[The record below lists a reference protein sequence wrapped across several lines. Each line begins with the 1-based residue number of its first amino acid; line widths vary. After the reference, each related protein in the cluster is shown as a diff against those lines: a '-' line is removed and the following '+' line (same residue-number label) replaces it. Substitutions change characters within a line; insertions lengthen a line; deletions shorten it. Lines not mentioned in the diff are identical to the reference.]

1 MTSGASRRH
10 PRPGDVLKLT
20 AQASVQF
27 IGSGA
32 LTMRV
37 ISIDSRTTYVG
48 WAWLTGYVLDT
59 HGNAVE
65 RREVFVQEAGLI
77 WVDPASL

>member
-1 MTSGASRRH
+1 
-10 PRPGDVLKLT
+10 
-20 AQASVQF
+20 
-27 IGSGA
+27 
-32 LTMRV
+32 MRV